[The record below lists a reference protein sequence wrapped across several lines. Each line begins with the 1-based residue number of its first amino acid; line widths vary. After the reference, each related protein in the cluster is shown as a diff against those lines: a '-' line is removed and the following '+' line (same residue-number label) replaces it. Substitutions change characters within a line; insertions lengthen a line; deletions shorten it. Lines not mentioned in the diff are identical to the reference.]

1 MKRHQDMG
9 LKLEGALG
17 REAMEAYAARLAA
30 RLSVNGRARL
40 AIRQATLPRLDR
52 LGRRAQDLAAQSAA
66 LSPAMEWLS
75 ENTGWV
81 QACARAAARQSTGRL
96 PARDGCPRVEA
107 LARALVAHSDGQVGG
122 ERLAQALSAFDQVQ
136 GLDMDEIWLAP
147 LALRLALLEAFYT
160 VGLQVARDQAQRLAA
175 EKWVAAGAPVERLK
189 RWPGS
194 AFCERALKLLHQQ
207 EAPQARRALEQWLE
221 SRAQGSEAVIRRAH
235 QRQALGRMALSNIL
249 SSLRGMEGLCWEG
262 EFRRIC
268 RTERALCR
276 DPLYPRMDE
285 ESRAVL
291 RRQVTLISRRSG
303 LSEWTVARHAVEAAQ
318 GGEGAMASCCYYL
331 YDDQGRRAL
340 MERLGAGRLHLSAIA
355 PDPAGRWL
363 MGGWGLCALAILGA
377 LWSWAG
383 RWYLLPALALLAWCF
398 AMALTGTA
406 VTRLI
411 KPRALLR
418 LELDKLPDDGRAL
431 VVIPALLTSPQRARE
446 LAEQLETLGAL
457 IRDDNVEYLLLGDFQ
472 DAPAAHQEGD
482 EAILEAA
489 RQAIAGINRRA
500 GERRYHYLHRA
511 RHYAASDQRF
521 MGWERKRGALMCLN
535 RLLLGEE
542 SLFEA
547 EEDSAPWLRNRF
559 RFVLTLD
566 ADTRMLPGTLY
577 ALAGTALHPLNQPR
591 QAGGR
596 RKGYALLAPRVELS
610 CGGRLARL
618 LGGEG
623 GVDSYPTQVSNL
635 LQDLCGRGIYGGKGL
650 YHIAAFQQALEG
662 RVPDNAL
669 LSHDLL
675 EGAFAGAALVG
686 DVAVYDGFPATLSGY
701 LRRLHRWTRGD
712 WQLLPFILGQNGLDG
727 LSRFLMLD
735 NLARSLC
742 PAAALWTLVLSLW
755 AGWLPGL
762 LCALIYPFLPV
773 LSALPLPSW
782 GAVRRGIA
790 QLALLPALAVTQAD
804 AAARAL
810 YRMKVSHKNLL
821 EWTPAA
827 EADRQGPGKE
837 QLPGRAAAI
846 LMAPALLR
854 TGWAPAALG
863 LALAFAGGVPW
874 LRALEAREPRSRLTG
889 EQIALLGELARR
901 TWHFFHQWVPLEG
914 PGLPPDNVQLDP
926 PVGAARRTS
935 PTNIGLYMVGCLA
948 ARELGLI
955 GGETCAARLGRTMD
969 TLEALEKWK
978 GHLYNWYDTASL
990 APLAPRYV
998 SAVDSGNL
1006 AACLLMA
1013 AAGVG
1018 GELGAR
1024 MEALARGMDF
1034 TALYDGPRKLFHIGY
1049 DAMSGRLSQAHYDLL
1064 ASESR
1069 ILSYTAIALG
1079 QAPEKHWFRLGRPM
1093 TGRALVSWSGT
1104 LFEYLMPELFLRAP
1118 QGSLLGQSAQAV
1130 LALEQKAHP
1139 QAWGVSESGFY
1150 AFDLQM
1156 NYQYRAF
1163 GLSQLS
1169 LRGGSFDQVIAP
1181 YSSVLALSVDPAAA
1195 ARNIQRMEALG
1206 WMGEMGLYEAVDMD
1220 PARMPEGVDSRVV
1233 MSHMAHHQGMI
1244 LAAVA
1249 GALTGDKLRGYFAG
1263 RPEMRALSLLLEE
1276 KPGPGG
1282 RRPRRS
1288 RTWEPPQRKP
1298 QQRSTRAG
1306 RPEAP
1311 IPDGHL
1317 LYGGGATCFLTA
1329 RGEGFY
1335 RMRGVMANRFREGLF
1350 PGEADGLFVHV
1361 KVDGQYAPLTQRVQ
1375 FGEGEIQWACQADRV
1390 WVRLAAA
1397 VSPEDGALHQQVL
1410 LHNQG
1415 QRAVQVE
1422 VTGCFALA
1430 LCGQGDMQAHP
1441 AFQNLFLWAHAP
1453 RPGALLFTRQPRRRG
1468 EKGPA
1473 LLYCLS
1479 APQGADYS
1487 YETDLAR
1494 LAGRDGG
1501 LENPASL
1508 ARQFQGQ
1515 EGPALNPCAALRAR
1529 FSLAPGDQCQ
1539 ANLTTLLCPD
1549 QDQAHKA
1556 LEGLSRDGAQRARLL
1571 AVTQARAMLDF
1582 LSIDQDTHHLL
1593 QRAGALLFYP
1603 GLKAQSQRG
1612 EENAAGRSDGGAP
1625 LESRAQGD
1633 GGLESRALEEQPSM
1647 GVRDLWA
1654 LGLSGDL
1661 PLISAFIG
1669 GKDQLSLAREVAQAH
1684 EFYRAMGVWCDL
1696 VLVNDYGND
1705 YLQPVRDRLR
1715 QLVERGHLRELEGKP
1730 GGVRLLE
1737 GQSLSAAQ
1745 RRHIASASALCF
1757 EGGAGCMNA
1766 QLRRLLNPAQG
1777 GTGWPGGGSD
1787 RPPAGSSRGQGS
1799 GEGLWNMGNRG
1810 QGGGIRL
1817 QGNGAAPA
1825 RAGENEG
1832 QGRPMVLDPLPRGEK
1847 RLAFN
1852 GWGGFSGN
1860 GYAMDLTPGQPT
1872 PAAWCNILAAPRFG
1886 CLVSERGGL
1895 FLWAD
1900 NSRMNR
1906 ITPWSGDGLR
1916 EGFPLELRLEDR
1928 QSARYT
1934 RLLPATPPVRAEH
1947 GQGYTRFQGGGEG
1960 LAWSLTLFVEP
1971 DGSCLCAHMSLDN
1984 RENRPRS
1991 LTVRAK
1997 CQFLMGEQARDKRFT
2012 RIWGQGDMA
2021 WAQGSAPGAGYLAL
2035 AGALWDGE
2043 ALTLGLD
2050 MEAGG
2055 NWKGDLL
2062 AGWARDARDAR
2073 RQARQFFGR
2082 GGEAALRRTLDSW
2095 DQTLGQVEFVLPDPL
2110 LSRMLTRFL
2119 PYQALAGR
2127 VYGRTGL
2134 YQPGGAYG
2142 FRDQLQDLL
2151 CLTPLVPRLTRA
2163 HLLACAAR
2171 QFEAG
2176 DVLHWWHEPALG
2188 VRTRIS
2194 DDMLFLPYVTACYV
2208 AETGDRAVLEEEAPY
2223 LKDAPLPADQED
2235 LYAPMERG
2243 DTWASLHQH
2252 CLAALRRASA
2262 TGPKGLPLM
2271 GAGDWNDGMNR
2282 VGGESVWLGEF
2293 LSVTARL
2300 YAREC
2305 CPPGEEREWLLA
2317 LAEEMLQAVEQ
2328 SGWNG
2333 QWYTRAFF
2341 QDGRPMGEAGCA
2353 IDVIA
2358 QAWAAAA
2365 GVAEDRARSAM
2376 DQAWAQLADP
2386 QLGIIRLLT
2395 PPFGGEGPD
2404 PGYIAAYPPGVRENG
2419 GQYTHG
2425 ACWGIMGWAALGQG
2439 QRAWQALHMLMPYA
2453 HADSR
2458 EGARR
2463 YRVEPYVAAG
2473 DVYGQPPLAGRG
2485 GWTWY
2490 TGAAGWMF
2498 RTALISLM
2506 GYQRRG
2512 DQVRLQALLPPQWQQ
2527 AALRVRVGASR
2538 YTLWARRDVTQ
2549 PQLDG
2554 QPLPGGW
2561 LTLAD
2566 DGGEHQAL
2574 FPLRQEGQARP
2585 LQDTL

>member
-1 MKRHQDMG
+1 MRRHQEMG
-9 LKLEGALG
+9 LKLEGALE

-40 AIRQATLPRLDR
+40 GIRQATLPRLDR
-52 LGRRAQDLAAQSAA
+52 LTRRARDLAAQSGA

-75 ENTGWV
+75 ENAGWV
-81 QACARAAARQSTGRL
+81 QACARDLAQRTTGKL
-96 PARDGCPRVEA
+96 PARDGYPRVEA
-107 LARALVAHSDGQVGG
+107 LARALVAHSDGQVDG
-122 ERLAQALSAFDQVQ
+122 ERLAQALEAFDQVQ
-136 GLDMDEIWLAP
+136 GLDMEEIWLAP

-160 VGLQVARDQAQRLAA
+160 VGVQVARDQAQRLAA
-175 EKWVAAGAPVERLK
+175 EKWVADGAPVERLK
-189 RWPGS
+189 GWPGS

-207 EAPQARRALEQWLE
+207 EASQARRALEQWLE

-249 SSLRGMEGLCWEG
+249 SSLRGLEGLCWEE

-285 ESRAVL
+285 ESRAAL
-291 RRQVTLISRRSG
+291 RRQVTVISRRSG

-340 MERLGAGRLHLSAIA
+340 MERLGAGRLYVSAIT
-355 PDPAGRWL
+355 PDPAGRRL

-377 LWSWAG
+377 LWAWAG
-383 RWYLLPALALLAWCF
+383 KWYLLPALALLAWRF
-398 AMALTGTA
+398 AMALIGA
-406 VTRLI
+406 AATRLI

-418 LELDKLPDDGRAL
+418 LELSQLPDDGRLL
-431 VVIPALLTSPQRARE
+431 VVIPALLTSPQRARQ
-446 LAEQLETLGAL
+446 LARQLETLGAL
-457 IRDDNVEYLLLGDFQ
+457 VRDDNVEYLLLGDFQ
-472 DAPAAHQEGD
+472 DAPAAHQEED

-489 RQAIAGINRRA
+489 RQAVADINRRA
-500 GERRYHYLHRA
+500 GGRRYHYLHRT
-511 RHYAASDQRF
+511 RGYAAPDKKF
-521 MGWERKRGALMCLN
+521 MGWERKRGALMSLN
-535 RLLLGEE
+535 RLLLGGE

-547 EEDSAPWLRNRF
+547 EEDSAPLLRNRF

-577 ALAGTALHPLNQPR
+577 ALAGAALHPLNQPR
-591 QAGGR
+591 RGQGR
-596 RKGYALLAPRVELS
+596 KKGYALLAPRAELG

-618 LGGEG
+618 LGGDG

-662 RVPDNAL
+662 QVPDNAL

-675 EGAFAGAALVG
+675 EGAFAGAALVE
-686 DVAVYDGFPATLSGY
+686 DAAVYDGFPATLSGY

-712 WQLLPFILGQNGLDG
+712 WQLLPFILGKNALDG

-755 AGWLPGL
+755 TGWLPGL
-762 LCALIYPFLPV
+762 LCALIYPFLQAISSLFQPG
-773 LSALPLPSW
+773 W
-782 GAVRRGIA
+782 EAVRRGVA
-790 QLALLPALAVTQAD
+790 QLALLPALAFTQVD
-804 AAARAL
+804 AAVRAL
-810 YRMKVSHKNLL
+810 YRMKVSRRNLL

-827 EADRQGPGKE
+827 EADRMGPGRE
-837 QLPGRAAAI
+837 HLPGRTAAI

-863 LALAFAGGVPW
+863 LALAFAGGTAW
-874 LRALEAREPRSRLTG
+874 MRALEGEAPVSRLTG
-889 EQIALLGELARR
+889 EQIALLRELARR
-901 TWHFFHQWVPLEG
+901 TWHFFQKWVPLEG

-935 PTNIGLYMVGCLA
+935 PTNIGLYMVSCLA
-948 ARELGLI
+948 ARELGLVS
-955 GGETCAARLGRTMD
+955 GETCAARLERTLA

-978 GHLYNWYDTASL
+978 GHLYNWYDTLSL

-1013 AAGVG
+1013 AAGTG

-1079 QAPEKHWFRLGRPM
+1079 QVPVKHWFRLGRPM
-1093 TGRALVSWSGT
+1093 TGRALISWSGT
-1104 LFEYLMPELFLRAP
+1104 LFEYLMPELFLSAP
-1118 QGSLLGQSAQAV
+1118 ENSLLGQSARAV
-1130 LALEQKAHP
+1130 LALQQKAHP

-1169 LRGGSFDQVIAP
+1169 LRGGSFDRVIAP
-1181 YSSVLALSVDPAAA
+1181 YSSALALPVDPAAA
-1195 ARNIQRMEALG
+1195 AQNIQNMEKLG

-1220 PARMPEGVDSRVV
+1220 PARMPEGMDSRVV

-1249 GALTGDKLRGYFAG
+1249 GALTGDTLRGYFAG

-1276 KPGPGG
+1276 KPGCGG
-1282 RRPRRS
+1282 GKCRRS
-1288 RTWEPPQRKP
+1288 RTGEPTLRRP

-1306 RPEAP
+1306 RPDAP
-1311 IPDGHL
+1311 APDGHL

-1375 FGEGEIQWACQADRV
+1375 FGEGEVQWACRVDRV
-1390 WVRLAAA
+1390 SVRLAAA

-1415 QRAVQVE
+1415 QHTAQVE

-1441 AFQNLFLWAHAP
+1441 AFQNLFLWAQAP
-1453 RPGALLFTRQPRRRG
+1453 RPGALLFTRRLRRRG

-1479 APQGADYS
+1479 APQGAEYS

-1494 LAGRDGG
+1494 LAGREGG
-1501 LENPASL
+1501 LENPAAL
-1508 ARQFQGQ
+1508 AGRFQGQ

-1529 FSLAPGDQCQ
+1529 FAVSPGGQCQ
-1539 ANLTTLLCPD
+1539 ASLTTLLCPD
-1549 QDQAHKA
+1549 QDQAREA
-1556 LEGLSRDGAQRARLL
+1556 LDGLSRDGAQRARLL
-1571 AVTQARAMLDF
+1571 AATQARAMLDF

-1603 GLKAQSQRG
+1603 GLRAQSEG
-1612 EENAAGRSDGGAP
+1612 EAQEAPGRKDDHLSLEGNVSLASHP
-1625 LESRAQGD
+1625 LEER
-1633 GGLESRALEEQPSM
+1633 PSM

-1669 GKDQLSLAREVAQAH
+1669 GKDQLSLAREAAQAH

-1715 QLVERGHLRELEGKP
+1715 QLVERGHLRDLEGKP

-1737 GQSLSAAQ
+1737 GQSLSPAQ
-1745 RRHIASASALCF
+1745 RRHIARASALCLQ
-1757 EGGAGCMNA
+1757 GDRGCMNA
-1766 QLRRLLNPAQG
+1766 QLRRALRLFQG
-1777 GTGWPGGGSD
+1777 DADLPQRGLGRSQSGGGRAID
-1787 RPPAGSSRGQGS
+1787 GGQGA
-1799 GEGLWNMGNRG
+1799 
-1810 QGGGIRL
+1810 GIRF
-1817 QGNGAAPA
+1817 QGKEEQ
-1825 RAGENEG
+1825 R
-1832 QGRPMVLDPLPRGEK
+1832 RPMALDPLPRGEK

-1852 GWGGFSGN
+1852 GWGGFSSG
-1860 GYAMDLTPGQPT
+1860 GYQIDLEPGQPT
-1872 PAAWCNILAAPRFG
+1872 PAAWCNILAGPRFG

-1895 FLWAD
+1895 FLWMD

-1916 EGFPLELRLEDR
+1916 EGFPLALSLEEA
-1928 QSARYT
+1928 QGAGYIS
-1934 RLLPATPPVRAEH
+1934 LLPVTPPARAEH
-1947 GQGYTRFQGGGEG
+1947 SQGCTRFQGGAEE
-1960 LAWSLTLFVEP
+1960 LTWSLTLFVERE
-1971 DGSCLCAHMSLDN
+1971 GSCLCVHLSLDN
-1984 RENRPRS
+1984 RGNRPRN
-1991 LTVRAK
+1991 LLLKAR
-1997 CQFLMGEQARDKRFT
+1997 CHFLMGEQARDLRFT
-2012 RIWGQGDMA
+2012 QLWGRGDMA

-2035 AGALWDGE
+2035 EGALWDGE
-2043 ALTLGLD
+2043 ALGLSLRL
-2050 MEAGG
+2050 EAGQ

-2062 AGWARDARDAR
+2062 VGWARDTQDAR
-2073 RQARQFFGR
+2073 RQTQQFFAR
-2082 GGEAALRRTLDSW
+2082 GGEAALSRTLEDW
-2095 DQTLGQVEFVLPDPL
+2095 EQTLSQVEFVLPDPL

-2171 QFEAG
+2171 QFPAG
-2176 DVLHWWHEPALG
+2176 DVLHWWHEPDLG

-2194 DDMLFLPYVTACYV
+2194 DDMLFLPYATACYV

-2223 LKDAPLPADQED
+2223 LKDAPLPADRED
-2235 LYAPMERG
+2235 LYGPMEKG
-2243 DTWASLHQH
+2243 ESWASLHQH
-2252 CLAALRRASA
+2252 CLAAIRRASA

-2300 YAREC
+2300 YAQEC
-2305 CPPGEEREWLLA
+2305 CPPGEERRRLLE
-2317 LAEEMLQAVEQ
+2317 LADAMLKAVER

-2333 QWYTRAFF
+2333 GWYTRAFF
-2341 QDGRPMGEAGCA
+2341 QDGRPMGETGCR
-2353 IDVIA
+2353 IDIIA
-2358 QAWAAAA
+2358 QSWAVAA
-2365 GVAEDRARSAM
+2365 GVAEDRARRAM
-2376 DQAWAQLADP
+2376 DQAWDQLADP

-2395 PPFGGEGPD
+2395 PPFGDEGPD

-2439 QRAWQALHMLMPYA
+2439 ERAWQALQMLMPYS
-2453 HADSR
+2453 HAASR

-2473 DVYGQPPLAGRG
+2473 DVYSQPPLAGRG

-2490 TGAAGWMF
+2490 TGAAGWLF
-2498 RTALISLM
+2498 RAALTGLM

-2512 DQVRLQALLPPQWQQ
+2512 DQARLQALLPPQWQR
-2527 AALRVRVGASR
+2527 AALRVRVGSSR
-2538 YTLWARRDVTQ
+2538 YTLWACRDVIQ

-2554 QPLPGGW
+2554 RPLPGGW
-2561 LTLAD
+2561 ITLTD

-2574 FPLRQEGQARP
+2574 FPVRQEGRTRQP
-2585 LQDTL
+2585 WDMT